1 MRLRM
6 RILLEDKVRR
16 SRTKISSI
24 RENGK
29 GKMDQRGIVE
39 LPRRQSS
46 IVVLRALF

>member
-1 MRLRM
+1 MRLKM

-24 RENGK
+24 RGNG
-29 GKMDQRGIVE
+29 RWPVIVE
-39 LPRRQSS
+39 LAGRQSS